1 MIRAKIKY
9 LIIGIVGIGF
19 ISCNSQKEQHFD
31 IVIKGGLVNSGDGS
45 ASQQLDIGI
54 NADTIAF
61 IGHLNLKD
69 NGNGKVIDAKDL
81 VVAPG
86 FIDMHAHLDPIFKHP
101 DAKSNV
107 TQGITTALGGPDGG
121 GFWPFDKYLDS
132 ISNEDLGINVAYLA
146 GHNTIRKRVMGMD
159 NRKPTPEELMTM
171 KSMVEEAMKDG
182 AFGISTGLKYLP
194 GAFSN
199 VDEVIALSKS
209 ASKYGGIYTSHL
221 REEGLG
227 LIEGVEEAIEI
238 GKEANIPIVLT
249 HHKVVGK
256 PMWGSSVKTL
266 ALVDAARENGIDVM
280 LDQYPY
286 DASYTSISILI
297 PAWCRAGGQKEF
309 LKRVDNKKLKD
320 SILKGIEYNILNDR
334 GGGDIERV
342 QFAKVAW
349 DTTLLG
355 KTLKFWAEREGM
367 APTPR
372 NGAELVLRAQVN
384 GGASAIFHAMD
395 EEDLKRILKHPQ
407 TMIGSDGRLTAPG
420 EAWPHPRWY
429 GTFPRVL
436 GRYVRD
442 LEVIDL
448 PTAIKKMTS
457 MPADRLNLHKRG
469 RLKVGNYADIVIF
482 NPETIM
488 DKSTFLDPHQYS
500 VGIEYV
506 LVNGVL
512 TIDNGEFTA
521 ARAGQVL
528 RGAGYR
534 KE

>member
-1 MIRAKIKY
+1 MRIIY
-9 LIIGIVGIGF
+9 LLQ
-19 ISCNSQKEQHFD
+19 ISLCAIFLSSCHSINKQPYE
-31 IVIKGGLVNSGDGS
+31 IVIKGGSVNVGDGE
-45 ASQQLDIGI
+45 ASVITDIGI

-61 IGHLNLKD
+61 IGKIDARHSKRI
-69 NGNGKVIDAKDL
+69 IDAKGL
-81 VVAPG
+81 MVTPG
-86 FIDMHAHLDPIFKHP
+86 FIDMHAHLDPIFRHP
-101 DAKSNV
+101 DGKSNV

-121 GFWPFDKYLDS
+121 GFWPFGKYLDS
-132 ISNEDLGINVAYLA
+132 ISNLKLGTNVAYLV
-146 GHNTIRKRVMGMD
+146 GHNTVRKNVMGMD
-159 NRKPTPEELMTM
+159 NRAPTTNELAEM
-171 KSMVEEAMKDG
+171 KEMVEEAMKEG

-194 GAFSN
+194 GAFSE
-199 VDEVIALSKS
+199 VDEVIAFSKS
-209 ASKYGGIYTSHL
+209 ASKYDGIYTSHL

-227 LIEGVEEAIEI
+227 LIEGVEEAIRI

-256 PMWGSSVKTL
+256 PMWGSSVTTL
-266 ALVDAARENGIDVM
+266 ALVDSARANGIDVM

-297 PAWCRAGGQKEF
+297 PSWSRAGGQKAF
-309 LKRVDNKKLKD
+309 IKRVEDQKLRD
-320 SILKGIEYNILNDR
+320 SILKGIEFNLLNDR

-342 QFAKVAW
+342 QLAKTPW
-349 DTTLLG
+349 DSTLEG

-367 APTPR
+367 DPTPN
-372 NGAELVLRAQVN
+372 NGAKLVLKAQME
-384 GGASAIFHAMD
+384 GGGSAIYHAMD
-395 EEDLKRILKHPQ
+395 EEDLIRILKHPQ

-420 EAWPHPRWY
+420 DSWPHPRWY

-442 LEVIDL
+442 MKVIDL

-457 MPADRLNLHKRG
+457 MPADRLNLSKHG
-469 RLKVGNYADIVIF
+469 RLKVGNYADITIF
-482 NPETIM
+482 NPQTIM

-512 TIDNGEFTA
+512 TIDHGKFTEN
-521 ARAGQVL
+521 RGGKVL
-528 RGAGYR
+528 RGPAYQ
-534 KE
+534 KK

>member
-9 LIIGIVGIGF
+9 LIIGVIGVGL
-19 ISCNSQKEQHFD
+19 ISCDSQKDQQFD
-31 IVIKGGLVNSGDGS
+31 IVIKGGLVNIGDGA
-45 ASQQLDIGI
+45 ASQQTDIGI
-54 NADTIAF
+54 SADTIAY
-61 IGHLNLKD
+61 IGEIDGTKSQHI
-69 NGNGKVIDAKDL
+69 IDAKDL

-132 ISNEDLGINVAYLA
+132 ISKEDLGINVAYLV
-146 GHNTIRKRVMGMD
+146 GHNTIRKKVMGMD
-159 NRKPTPEELMTM
+159 NRTPTKEELGKM
-171 KSMVEEAMKDG
+171 KAMIEDAMKEG

-266 ALVDAARENGIDVM
+266 ALVDAARDNGIDVM

-309 LKRVDNKKLKD
+309 LKRVESKKLKD

-342 QFAKVAW
+342 QFAKVKW

-367 APTPR
+367 EPTPS
-372 NGAELVLRAQVN
+372 NGAKLVLRAQVK

-442 LEVIDL
+442 LKVIDL

-457 MPADRLNLHKRG
+457 MPADRLNLTKRG

-488 DKSTFLDPHQYS
+488 DKSTFLNPHQYS

-506 LVNGVL
+506 IVNGVL
-512 TIDNGEFTA
+512 TIDKEEFTA
-521 ARAGQVL
+521 NRAGRVL
-528 RGAGYR
+528 RGAAYH